1 MAFATKNITVDEACY
16 FLGLNRER
24 FCNLVRRG
32 DFADIAEAIDSIHGT
47 KNKKYYIK
55 AGAFLE
61 KYALTWEDIFAMRE
75 EMAQKG
81 EEAV

>member
-1 MAFATKNITVDEACY
+1 MAFATRNITIDEACY
-16 FLGLNRER
+16 FLGIQKER

-32 DFADIAEAIDSIHGT
+32 DFSDIAEAINSVSGT

-61 KYALTWEDIFAMRE
+61 KYALKWEDIFALRE

-81 EEAV
+81 VAV

>member
-1 MAFATKNITVDEACY
+1 MGFATKNISIDEASY
-16 FLGLNRER
+16 FLEMSRSR

-32 DFADIAEAIDSIHGT
+32 DFSDIAEAVDSLHGE
-47 KNKKYYIK
+47 KNKKYYVK

-61 KYALTWEDIFAMRE
+61 KYALTWDDIYALRE

-81 EEAV
+81 DAV

>member
-1 MAFATKNITVDEACY
+1 MAFATKNITVNEACY
-16 FLGLNRER
+16 FLKMDRQR
-24 FCNLVRRG
+24 FQNLVRRG
-32 DFADIAEAIDSIHGT
+32 DFSDIAEAIDPIYGT

-61 KYALTWEDIFAMRE
+61 KYALTWEDIYALRE

-81 EEAV
+81 VAV